1 MCVCTNMLVN
11 AGGYVLCKVTE
22 DNLLS
27 YCSSGTTHLF
37 LLFCF
42 VETKSLRG
50 LELIK
55 EAKLAVLSSPEILL
69 LPRKLWV
76 YKYMPLQS
84 TVFLFFN
91 VVSEDRAQVLTLA
104 RQALCHLSYFP
115 SPFNTEN

>member
-1 MCVCTNMLVN
+1 MRVGM
-11 AGGYVLCKVTE
+11 YVCKVTE

-69 LPRKLWV
+69 PRKLWV
-76 YKYMPLQS
+76 YKHMPLQS

-91 VVSEDRAQVLTLA
+91 VVSED
-104 RQALCHLSYFP
+104 
-115 SPFNTEN
+115 